1 MNTEVKL
8 DVSANNEFETQCCT
22 KYIYSYI
29 FNAYTQPFGINLAYD
44 PAADGENTKGVKGK
58 LTNSTTAATHV
69 NAKNFGVV
77 NAVAKLGAD
86 IVCTKDLMFS
96 LNATIGVTNKGDQ
109 RSYGGGFK
117 WQF

>member
-1 MNTEVKL
+1 MRKYMPKEVVFDHEKNCWRYYRVTPKGKWIL
-8 DVSANNEFETQCCT
+8 IPS
-22 KYIYSYI
+22 
-29 FNAYTQPFGINLAYD
+29 FGVDLAYD

-69 NAKNFGVV
+69 NAKNLGVV

-109 RSYGGGFK
+109 RSYGGGFR
-117 WQF
+117 WHF

>member
-1 MNTEVKL
+1 MEKGKWIL
-8 DVSANNEFETQCCT
+8 IPS
-22 KYIYSYI
+22 
-29 FNAYTQPFGINLAYD
+29 FGIDLAYD

-58 LTNSTTAATHV
+58 LTNSTTAATRV
-69 NAKNFGVV
+69 NAKNLGVV

-109 RSYGGGFK
+109 RSYGGGFR
-117 WQF
+117 WHF